1 MNTNHQKL
9 LDYLMKEHNGCM
21 IQTFGSTNPSND
33 DLNDARK
40 FAEGMRKNIGDSG
53 IATVEQRNSRVIVKV
68 TDLAIPVTK

>member
-9 LDYLMKEHNGCM
+9 LDYLIKEHQGCM
-21 IQTFGSTNPSND
+21 IQTFGGSQPTTE
-33 DLNDARK
+33 DLIDARK

-68 TDLAIPVTK
+68 AEVLVHK